1 MSSIEQTEQRDQNQ
15 EQSSQKLP
23 SSKHQD
29 QDADVVVGQ
38 EETEE
43 SPL

>member
-1 MSSIEQTEQRDQNQ
+1 MSSIEQAEQRSQNQ
-15 EQSSQKLP
+15 EQYSQKLH
-23 SSKHQD
+23 SKHQD